1 MSKNKGKTAEELL
14 QEALVPVGEQPYNLP
29 VNWIWVKSEYVAKWG
44 SGGTPSRK
52 NPEYYGGDIPWI
64 KTGDLRNGIIT
75 EVDECITDEG
85 LKKSSAK
92 MFPKDSVAIAMYGA
106 TIGKLGILGFDATT
120 NQACAVGV
128 PLSIT
133 TTKFLFY
140 YFLSQ
145 KDELI
150 SLGKGGAQPNI
161 SQQVIKQFP
170 FALPPLAEQERIV
183 QKTEKLLNKINQAK
197 QLIEEAKE
205 TFEIRRAAILDKA
218 FRGELTAKWREEN
231 LSKATAG
238 SFLQKIDEFRQ
249 NSKTKVKK
257 SNENIMTEPYKLPEG
272 WRWVTLE
279 DLIQTSSYG
288 TSAKTNDDDDV
299 PVLRMGNIIDGEL
312 HLDNLKYLPSDH
324 KDVEKYKLEE
334 YDLLFNRTN
343 SYELVGKTAVVYGQ
357 ATNMTYA
364 SYLVNVRLF
373 YKEEIAEYICYYI
386 NGHFGRNLLLSM
398 VTQQVGQA
406 NINASKLASL
416 IVPLPPKDEIVE
428 ITNKINSLIEIE
440 RSIVNSLQLKNDLDK
455 LTEAILYS
463 AFRGDLGTNDA
474 SEPSEISKLLELKI

>member
-14 QEALVPVGEQPYNLP
+14 QEALVPEEEQPYKVPENWAWVKLGSISRFIDYRGKTPNKTNNGIPLITAKNVRMNQLNEEPREYIAIEDYDKWMTRGIPNQGDILFTTEAPLGYVAELNISGKVALAQRIITIQSLNNPYLKFALMSPQIQENIKRNATGTTVAGIKASKLKLLP
-29 VNWIWVKSEYVAKWG
+29 V
-44 SGGTPSRK
+44 P
-52 NPEYYGGDIPWI
+52 IPPMNEQ
-64 KTGDLRNGIIT
+64 KR
-75 EVDECITDEG
+75 
-85 LKKSSAK
+85 
-92 MFPKDSVAIAMYGA
+92 IAD
-106 TIGKLGILGFDATT
+106 K
-120 NQACAVGV
+120 V
-128 PLSIT
+128 
-133 TTKFLFY
+133 
-140 YFLSQ
+140 
-145 KDELI
+145 
-150 SLGKGGAQPNI
+150 
-161 SQQVIKQFP
+161 
-170 FALPPLAEQERIV
+170 ER
-183 QKTEKLLNKINQAK
+183 LLNKINQAK

-205 TFEIRRAAILDKA
+205 TFELRRAVILDKA
-218 FRGELTAKWREEN
+218 FRGELTEKWREEN

-238 SFLQKIDEFRQ
+238 SFLQKIDELRQ

-272 WRWVTLE
+272 WRWVPLE

-288 TSAKTNDDDDV
+288 TSAKTNDDEDV

-312 HLDNLKYLPSDH
+312 HLHNLKYLPSDH

-357 ATNMTYA
+357 ASNMTYA

-416 IVPLPPKDEIVE
+416 IVPLPPEEEIVE
-428 ITNKINSLIEIE
+428 ITKKINSLIENE
-440 RSIVNSLQLKNDLDK
+440 RSIKNSLQLKNDLDK
-455 LTEAILYS
+455 LTEAVLYS
-463 AFRGDLGTNDA
+463 AFRGDLGTNDG
-474 SEPSEISKLLELKI
+474 SEPSEIRELLKLEI